1 MMKAKSFS
9 SKTLTQVRK
18 YFSEPITTT
27 MYTMSAY
34 NKDYR
39 VEMKMTTGAAATGTV
54 KIVQKGADFTCEF
67 KFAIADTKMH

>member
-1 MMKAKSFS
+1 
-9 SKTLTQVRK
+9 
-18 YFSEPITTT
+18 
-27 MYTMSAY
+27 MSAY